1 MKMCFNTLR
10 MNYHSHN
17 TDGDLHT
24 SGKMGRCFTIY
35 ETTISIYPHNRTK
48 VPVYRIYKV
57 LGSEFQISTKRPV
70 PSNSKP
76 PTSEQVRVNDLPTAL
91 MRMYQLFL
99 YQETRRFAL
108 NWNLAPRS
116 KRCSKS
122 LPYKYETSR
131 SLKQE
136 ITYILLSAFVDQTK
150 RTETNVSTSRYQE
163 RKRFVPNWTCLS
175 FSAEINY

>member
-1 MKMCFNTLR
+1 MFILLSSLLFMKMCFNTLR

-17 TDGDLHT
+17 YWWEISTPSARREDIL
-24 SGKMGRCFTIY
+24 SFTT
-35 ETTISIYPHNRTK
+35 TTISIYPHIRTK

-116 KRCSKS
+116 KRCSKAS
-122 LPYKYETSR
+122 HIS
-131 SLKQE
+131 
-136 ITYILLSAFVDQTK
+136 TK
-150 RTETNVSTSRYQE
+150 RLVHSN
-163 RKRFVPNWTCLS
+163 KK
-175 FSAEINY
+175 